1 MFGIGIGEIVLILAL
16 IILFMGGRKI
26 PELARGLGAGIRNFK
41 VGMRDDDPQLGEGDG
56 DAPDKAGQTGDGDP
70 R

>member
-1 MFGIGIGEIVLILAL
+1 MFGIGIGEIILILAL

-26 PELARGLGAGIRNFK
+26 PELARGLGAGLRNFK
-41 VGMRDDDPQLGEGDG
+41 VGMREDDPQIGEGNGDG
-56 DAPDKAGQTGDGDP
+56 PDKAGQTGDGDL